1 MNLPEKFIAASKE
14 LLQEDFPKFLQALE
28 MPAPISIRVNDKL
41 PLKPSEEKVSWCN
54 EGYYLSERPL
64 FTADP
69 LFHAGAYY
77 VQEASSM
84 FLQEI
89 LHQLVP
95 KNSKIL
101 DLCAA
106 PGGKSTLISQFVN
119 NEGLLVCNE
128 TVRSRAYILAE
139 NMIKWGNDAVVV
151 TSNQPEDFERLPSFF
166 DVVVVDAPCSG
177 EGMFRKDAGA
187 IDEWSENNVKMC
199 ASRQKTILEQVWK
212 TLKPDGILIY
222 STCTY
227 NREEDEKNVEWIELE
242 LGAEFLPVNIEKY
255 PEITSFGKGYRFF
268 PHQVKGEGFFI
279 AALRKTSDASVSNQ
293 KTVKKKIKGLDAKIP
308 REIENLKNGLK
319 FPEKWKIY
327 QQKNQIFAF
336 DKDKSDWLEAI
347 RTNLNVLTFGIHLA
361 EQKGTDFIP
370 NTGLALSKQINLSNF
385 NRIELDKKTALQY
398 LKKEAIDL
406 PEVEKG
412 FVLLTYQS
420 LPIGWVKNLGN
431 RCNNLYPSE
440 WRIRMNLQN
449 LDLF

>member
-1 MNLPEKFIAASKE
+1 MNLPKNFIDASKE

-28 MPAPISIRVNDKL
+28 MPAPISVRVNDKL
-41 PLKPSEEKVSWCN
+41 PLKPSEEKVPWCN

-95 KNSKIL
+95 ENSKIL

-128 TVRSRAYILAE
+128 TVRSRANILAE
-139 NMIKWGNDAVVV
+139 NMMKWGNDAVVV
-151 TSNQPEDFERLPSFF
+151 TSNQPEDFQRLPSFF

-187 IDEWSENNVKMC
+187 VNEWSVNNVQMC
-199 ASRQKTILEQVWK
+199 ASRQKKILADVWSA
-212 TLKPDGILIY
+212 LKSDGIMIY
-222 STCTY
+222 STCTF
-227 NREEDEKNVEWIELE
+227 NREEDEKNVAWIEHELE
-242 LGAEFLPVNIEKY
+242 AEFLPVNIDKF
-255 PEITSFGKGYRFF
+255 PEIMNLGKGYRFF

-319 FPEKWKIY
+319 FPDKWKIY
-327 QQKNQIFAF
+327 QQYNQIFAF

-370 NTGLALSKQINLSNF
+370 STGLALSKQINLSNF

-398 LKKEAIDL
+398 LKKETIDL
-406 PEVEKG
+406 PKAEKG

-431 RCNNLYPSE
+431 RSNNLYPSE

-449 LDLF
+449 LDLL